1 MERFKTSSDNRRVN
15 KSEGE
20 KMKTKTLILTVLV
33 LSILASIACIPN
45 LVYAEDSDPAADSM
59 WMEPSEVD
67 VSGMSIH
74 DKFNVTVWLNTT
86 ENVGSWQFYLIYDK
100 AKVNVTRSGLTGT
113 GGTKSQ
119 FFENT
124 GTTTFVPP
132 PSRGS
137 HNSTHDYIQVG
148 ESWLSGPWGTG
159 YGSLVWVEVE
169 ILAQPPFTCVLD
181 IASAY
186 HPPNS
191 DTLVQKS
198 DMSEV
203 PLDVFNALII
213 PEFPSLILLLSLFT
227 TSLIV
232 LYIAKKKK

>member
-1 MERFKTSSDNRRVN
+1 
-15 KSEGE
+15 
-20 KMKTKTLILTVLV
+20 MKTETLIQALLV
-33 LSILASIACIPN
+33 LSILASITCIPN
-45 LVYAEDSDPAADSM
+45 LVYAEASDHEADSM
-59 WMEPSEVD
+59 WITPSEVD
-67 VSGMSIH
+67 VSSMSIH
-74 DKFNVTVWLNTT
+74 EKFNVTVWLNTT

-132 PSRGS
+132 TSRGS

-159 YGSLVWVEVE
+159 YGSLAWVEIE
-169 ILAQPPFTCVLD
+169 LIAEPPFTCVLD
-181 IASAY
+181 IASAH
-186 HPPNS
+186 HPPTS
-191 DTLVQKS
+191 DTLVQRS
-198 DMSEV
+198 DQTEV

-213 PEFPSLILLLSLFT
+213 PEFSSLILLLSLFA

-232 LYIAKKKK
+232 IYIGKKKK